1 MDFLVGCVVGGVV
14 GIGVMGIANI
24 NKKDAKIV
32 VRCLKTNIISKLMF
46 NLNCW
51 KQLTEKDNL
60 YMLGKIE
67 AMDMAIKIVNGE
79 FNKAESEVD
88 TE

>member
-24 NKKDAKIV
+24 NKKDTKIV
-32 VRCLKTNIISKLMF
+32 VRCLKTNMISKLMF

-79 FNKAESEVD
+79 FNKAESEV
-88 TE
+88 EGE